1 MLEEGDGATSAG
13 AHARAGPLHTRSV
26 HGGVAAGDA
35 GVRRAS
41 RVDPLTMAASVAL
54 RMERDSEKAGGGQR
68 RTSGLQASG
77 LPRRMSHAE
86 RAAMDAEVDG
96 ALSALGA
103 GDARR
108 AARGDSGSGAPPE
121 EDMPDQRGGGRGAAA
136 GGGAL
141 LPALPSARQS
151 AVDTVAS
158 LSARRSDGGGDLPP
172 LSSRD

>member
-1 MLEEGDGATSAG
+1 MLEEGDGAPSGGGGG
-13 AHARAGPLHTRSV
+13 AHARAGPLHMRSL
-26 HGGVAAGDA
+26 HGGGAAAGDA

-54 RMERDSEKAGGGQR
+54 RMERDSEKAGGR
-68 RTSGLQASG
+68 RVSAQQAQ

-86 RAAMDAEVDG
+86 RAAMDADVEG

-108 AARGDSGSGAPPE
+108 VARGDSGSGALPE
-121 EDMPDQRGGGRGAAA
+121 EDIPEQRVGGRGVAS

-151 AVDTVAS
+151 AVGTAAS
-158 LSARRSDGGGDLPP
+158 LSARGGDLPP